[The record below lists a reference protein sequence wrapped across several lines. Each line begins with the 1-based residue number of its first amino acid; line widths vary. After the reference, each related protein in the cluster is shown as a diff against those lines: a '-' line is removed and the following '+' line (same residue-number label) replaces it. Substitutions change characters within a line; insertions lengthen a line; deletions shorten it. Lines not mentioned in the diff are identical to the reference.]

1 MTFTRL
7 KATKAVHIKMDNITA
22 MKYFLKM
29 GGGGREKLGNE
40 SNMPGNLSISNK

>member
-29 GGGGREKLGNE
+29 GGGGEKLGNE
-40 SNMPGNLSISNK
+40 SNIPGNLSISNK